1 MCTQS
6 RSLSLYNPKWSS
18 KWILGNF
25 QVMAAGGA
33 AARHAQ
39 QARAHQGATALPA
52 QQEPRSMSSSQ
63 SAHHPA
69 LKPTSLQHRSG
80 KTPPQASIQQTQ
92 NQLDMLKKIRKRR
105 YKARH
110 AKAQRQK
117 SSKQQQQAQLS
128 RQQQR
133 VSLMAQFC
141 NGSKSQNDQLAGIA
155 AKKGP
160 RQQLQARLVAGRALK
175 LRAVSGCQTQSEAAA
190 AAAAAG
196 AQSWVPST
204 QQLKRKQLHKDSTSQ
219 KAGSLSQ
226 TAVTEASFQSRKR
239 NKAARRRPSVPVL
252 VPRRLHGSGTL
263 SRAPQDRSSCEIAA
277 SSLPKEDDEPMNPK
291 KKRRKAMPLKV
302 ADTSNPRQAAF
313 DATQGLVLCAVSL
326 CSHVYNC
333 LQLALYGQLHQ
344 TQFPFCICLNLVRVL

>member
-6 RSLSLYNPKWSS
+6 RSLSLYNPNWSS

-92 NQLDMLKKIRKRR
+92 NQLDMLKKFRKRR

-110 AKAQRQK
+110 APAQRQK
-117 SSKQQQQAQLS
+117 SSKQQQQAHLS

-155 AKKGP
+155 AKKGR
-160 RQQLQARLVAGRALK
+160 RQQLQARLVANCTL
-175 LRAVSGCQTQSEAAA
+175 AVSGCQTQSEA

-226 TAVTEASFQSRKR
+226 TAVPEASFQSRKQKR
-239 NKAARRRPSVPVL
+239 AARRRPSVPVL
-252 VPRRLHGSGTL
+252 VPRRLLGSGTL
-263 SRAPQDRSSCEIAA
+263 LRAPQNRSSGEIAD
-277 SSLPKEDDEPMNPK
+277 SSFPKEDDEPMKPK

-344 TQFPFCICLNLVRVL
+344 TQFPFCICLNLVRML